1 MIFDKNEIQIVPV
14 GQPFLYAYIYGVPGL
29 PDPMHRIAYLKVHRK
44 YHLLHPLQ
52 SIQLS
57 CKAYCPNGAWT
68 NLDQMSPLEIVISP
82 KFFHLP

>member
-1 MIFDKNEIQIVPV
+1 MLLLFGHHHVNTSKNWLVGSNASLMIFDKNKIQIVPV

-57 CKAYCPNGAWT
+57 WCM
-68 NLDQMSPLEIVISP
+68 D
-82 KFFHLP
+82 